1 MELVQNTNISV
12 REKTEILLN
21 AIFNGKDLESFSV
34 FNNGKEGTG
43 KIYLTIH
50 TPLDGLTSAD
60 IPFKWEPIVEEE
72 RVVIHF

>member
-12 REKTEILLN
+12 REKTEILLD
-21 AIFNGKDLESFSV
+21 AIFNGKEDEPFSV
-34 FNNGKEGTG
+34 FNNGKEETG

>member
-1 MELVQNTNISV
+1 MELVQNTNISI
-12 REKTEILLN
+12 REKTEILLD
-21 AIFNGKDLESFSV
+21 AIFNGKEDEPFSV
-34 FNNGKEGTG
+34 FNNGKERTG